1 MNSHQGFTLIELM
14 IVVAIIA
21 ILAAIAMSQYQ
32 DYVIRAQ
39 LSEGMS
45 LADAVKTSIGDYYQN
60 RGRFPS
66 NNESAGMHPDPTEI
80 RGNYV
85 SQVSTTNGVI
95 TSTFGNKVNDAA
107 AGATLSFSPIT
118 HGGSIEW
125 RCKKG
130 TVVPVLENRWLPTN
144 CRD

>member
-1 MNSHQGFTLIELM
+1 MNSQKGFTLIELM

-45 LADAVKTSIGDYYQN
+45 LADAVKTTIGDYYQN

-66 NNESAGMHPDPTEI
+66 NNTSAGLADPDEI
-80 RGNYV
+80 QGNYV
-85 SQVSTTNGVI
+85 TQVSTSGGVI
-95 TSTFGNKVNDAA
+95 TSRYGNKVNSAVV
-107 AGATLSFSPIT
+107 GAELEFSPIT
-118 HGGSIEW
+118 HAGSIEW
-125 RCKKG
+125 RCQKTG
-130 TVVPVLENRWLPTN
+130 TVPELENRWLPSN
-144 CRD
+144 CRN

>member
-1 MNSHQGFTLIELM
+1 MKSHKGFTLIELM

-45 LADAVKTSIGDYYQN
+45 LADAVKTTIGDFYQN
-60 RGRFPS
+60 RGRFPG
-66 NNESAGMHPDPTEI
+66 NNQSAGLTPPTTI
-80 RGNYV
+80 SGNYV
-85 SQVSTTNGVI
+85 TQVETAGGVI
-95 TSTFGNKVNDAA
+95 TSTYGNRVNSAVS
-107 AGATLSFSPIT
+107 GLTIEFSPIT

-130 TVVPVLENRWLPTN
+130 SALLQNRWLPAN

>member
-1 MNSHQGFTLIELM
+1 MKAHKGFTLIELM

-21 ILAAIAMSQYQ
+21 ILAALAMSQYQ

-45 LADAVKTSIGDYYQN
+45 LADAVKTTIGDHYQN
-60 RGRFPS
+60 RGLFPS
-66 NNESAGMHPDPTEI
+66 ANQSAGLAAPTEI

-85 SQVSTTNGVI
+85 TQVSTTNGVI
-95 TSTFGNKVNDAA
+95 TATFGNRVNSAA
-107 AGATLSFSPIT
+107 SGATLDFSPIT

-130 TVVPVLENRWLPTN
+130 TAAPLLEDRWLPTN
-144 CRD
+144 CRS

>member
-1 MNSHQGFTLIELM
+1 MKAHKGFTLIELM

-45 LADAVKTSIGDYYQN
+45 LADAVKTTIGDFYQN
-60 RGRFPS
+60 RGRFPNS
-66 NNESAGMHPDPTEI
+66 NPSAGLAASTEI
-80 RGNYV
+80 SGNYV
-85 SQVSTTNGVI
+85 TQVNTTNGVI
-95 TSTFGNKVNDAA
+95 TSTFGNRANSAVV
-107 AGATLSFSPIT
+107 GATLQFSPIT

-125 RCKKG
+125 RCKDGGG
-130 TVVPVLENRWLPTN
+130 TPTLENRWLPSN
-144 CRD
+144 CRR

>member
-1 MNSHQGFTLIELM
+1 MNSHKGFTLIELM

-45 LADAVKTSIGDYYQN
+45 LADAVKTTIGDFYQN
-60 RGRFPS
+60 RGRFPAS
-66 NNESAGMHPDPTEI
+66 NESAGLADPDEI
-80 RGNYV
+80 QGNYV
-85 SQVSTTNGVI
+85 ASVSTSGGVI
-95 TSTFGNKVNDAA
+95 SSTFGNQVNSAA
-107 AGATLSFSPIT
+107 FGAVLEFSPTT
-118 HGGSIEW
+118 HAGSIDW
-125 RCKKG
+125 HCQKG
-130 TVVPVLENRWLPTN
+130 PGAVQLENRWLPKN

>member
-1 MNSHQGFTLIELM
+1 MNSQRGFTLIELM

-45 LADAVKTSIGDYYQN
+45 LADAVKTTIGDFYQN
-60 RGRFPS
+60 RGTFPS
-66 NNESAGMHPDPTEI
+66 TNPSAGLAIPTEI
-80 RGNYV
+80 QGKYV
-85 SQVSTTNGVI
+85 TQVSTTNGVI
-95 TSTFGNKVNDAA
+95 TSTFGNDVNAA
-107 AGATLSFSPIT
+107 VVGATLDFSPIT
-118 HGGSIEW
+118 HAGSIEW

-130 TVVPVLENRWLPTN
+130 SVGPALQDRWLPSN
-144 CRD
+144 CRN

>member
-1 MNSHQGFTLIELM
+1 MKAHKGFTLIELM

-45 LADAVKTSIGDYYQN
+45 LSDAVKTTIGEFYQN
-60 RGRFPS
+60 RGTFPS
-66 NNESAGMHPDPTEI
+66 NNLSAGLTAPSTI
-80 RGNYV
+80 SGNSV
-85 SQVSTTNGVI
+85 TSVCTSGGVI
-95 TSTFGNKVNDAA
+95 TSTFGNRVNAA
-107 AGATLSFSPIT
+107 VVGATLDFSPT
-118 HGGSIEW
+118 PHAGSIDW
-125 RCKKG
+125 HCKKG
-130 TVVPVLENRWLPTN
+130 TGAPILEDRWLPKN

>member
-1 MNSHQGFTLIELM
+1 MKLHKGFTLIELM

-45 LADAVKTSIGDYYQN
+45 LADAVKTTIGDFYQN

-66 NNESAGMHPDPTEI
+66 NNISAGLTLPNTI
-80 RGNYV
+80 QGNYV

-95 TSTFGNKVNDAA
+95 TSTYGNRVNAA
-107 AGATLSFSPIT
+107 VFGATLDFSPTT
-118 HGGSIEW
+118 HAGSIDW
-125 RCKKG
+125 HCHKG
-130 TVVPVLENRWLPTN
+130 SGSPTLEDRWLPKN
-144 CRD
+144 CRS